1 MMYYRIETTYGH
13 GNSQALRIASD
24 ISNLDVTDN
33 ESILFDFTKYS
44 ENNPFSNLL
53 IANTIRNFRRHHKN
67 RCQLRP
73 NQETYLSHLG
83 FYQMIG
89 ADCGKH
95 VGEARPSDNYVP
107 ITRITFDDDFYRT
120 IEGKSRDL
128 AALLKFDEKL
138 SLFLKYLFIET
149 IRNTYEHADVEELY
163 LSAQK
168 WKSKSLLEIAISDT
182 GCGVSNSL
190 RKYKPY
196 SDKSEK
202 ELIKLACDPGVS
214 SRSNFRY
221 LERDDAWRNS
231 GYGLYLMRKL
241 ATEYG
246 GSFLICSGSNA
257 LREDRNG
264 IRVFETKYEGTT
276 IAIRIRTDL
285 NYNFEEIRRKI
296 VLEGERQSSSEQT
309 SIHSASKS
317 SGGRY
322 N

>member
-138 SLFLKYLFIET
+138 SLFLKYLSPTTCWMNTT
-149 IRNTYEHADVEELY
+149 IRIF
-163 LSAQK
+163 SQ
-168 WKSKSLLEIAISDT
+168 SRQS
-182 GCGVSNSL
+182 
-190 RKYKPY
+190 R
-196 SDKSEK
+196 
-202 ELIKLACDPGVS
+202 VS
-214 SRSNFRY
+214 S
-221 LERDDAWRNS
+221 EP
-231 GYGLYLMRKL
+231 
-241 ATEYG
+241 TP
-246 GSFLICSGSNA
+246 
-257 LREDRNG
+257 
-264 IRVFETKYEGTT
+264 
-276 IAIRIRTDL
+276 
-285 NYNFEEIRRKI
+285 
-296 VLEGERQSSSEQT
+296 
-309 SIHSASKS
+309 
-317 SGGRY
+317 
-322 N
+322 